1 MSFWQTSTG
10 EEVQQTGS
18 FESGGVTLA
27 PIPENTAVLASA
39 EEASW
44 KEYQGDRYINVKWR
58 IAKPVEYANR
68 VIFQKI
74 RVVDDDQNK
83 ADKAKRM
90 LAAISTNAGGALF
103 ASMQKNREQE
113 PSDQSL
119 ATLCNRPM
127 VLKLGVWLIDKDRNG
142 TPLPVSEHKTGNHI
156 NAVSPAKAQAAA
168 PAPKPAP
175 KPAPAA
181 FDDDDA
187 SIPF

>member
-10 EEVQQTGS
+10 EEVQQNGS
-18 FESGGVTLA
+18 FESGGGTLA

-44 KEYQGDRYINVKWR
+44 GEYQGDRYINVKWR
-58 IAKPVEYANR
+58 IAKPAEYANR

-74 RVVDDDQNK
+74 RVLDQDQAK

-127 VLKLGVWLIDKDRNG
+127 VLKLGVWEMND
-142 TPLPVSEHKTGNHI
+142 KTGNHV
-156 NAVSPAKAQAAA
+156 NAVSPAKAPAAA
-168 PAPKPAP
+168 PAPAPKPVAKPAP
-175 KPAPAA
+175 VA